1 MLFVGELGFMVR
13 SDSWNIIT
21 SFNSMDFGMSSSD
34 STIYIHERTTAQ
46 LSAQYFPF
54 HVAWS

>member
-54 HVAWS
+54 HVA